1 MSCHDLF
8 GTPCERNVLITG
20 FTICRILLSG
30 PAGSQISVSTLHP
43 VACRYSPNL
52 TLLAACCY
60 SGSPPNSLSQTIALP
75 LLSSLYFIGKTS
87 SSVPATPL
95 FSLYSDTN
103 SNNAQ
108 LPHPVHPKSTSTFT
122 FSAPNVSARSS
133 PISTPTIAYHYKS
146 STD

>member
-1 MSCHDLF
+1 M
-8 GTPCERNVLITG
+8 ITHG

-30 PAGSQISVSTLHP
+30 PAGFQISVSNLHP
-43 VACRYSPNL
+43 IACRYSPNS

-60 SGSPPNSLSQTIALP
+60 SGSLPNSLSQKIALP

-87 SSVPATPL
+87 SSAPATPL
-95 FSLYSDTN
+95 FSSYSDTN

-108 LPHPVHPKSTSTFT
+108 LPHPVHPKSTSTFI
-122 FSAPNVSARSS
+122 FSAPNVFARSS

-146 STD
+146 YTE